1 MGIKKWWNL
10 DSGRGGES
18 IQLGGRYYYSQSNN
32 TQAQAQTHP
41 KWQMF
46 WKKIKRERKR
56 FPISSH
62 QVTLR
67 TSYDPNTYSKNF
79 DQGTGWME
87 PDNLSRSFSA
97 RFADPSNV
105 LRINCLLD

>member
-1 MGIKKWWNL
+1 MGMKKWWNL
-10 DSGRGGES
+10 DSGGGGRGGGS
-18 IQLGGRYYYSQSNN
+18 IQLGAE
-32 TQAQAQTHP
+32 AQP

-46 WKKIKRERKR
+46 WRKIKRERKR
-56 FPISSH
+56 FPTTTSS
-62 QVTLR
+62 QVTLQ

-97 RFADPSNV
+97 RYADPSNI
-105 LRINCLLD
+105 LRMNSLLD